1 MERVLI
7 SSVVCKLTQK
17 SFMVNCV
24 KSLFAKIDEKIGFS
38 THLKIGVTFFSH
50 LPFVW
55 EKLGFNRSLKHA

>member
-7 SSVVCKLTQK
+7 SSVVCKLTQN

-38 THLKIGVTFFSH
+38 TLFKDRSYFF
-50 LPFVW
+50 
-55 EKLGFNRSLKHA
+55 